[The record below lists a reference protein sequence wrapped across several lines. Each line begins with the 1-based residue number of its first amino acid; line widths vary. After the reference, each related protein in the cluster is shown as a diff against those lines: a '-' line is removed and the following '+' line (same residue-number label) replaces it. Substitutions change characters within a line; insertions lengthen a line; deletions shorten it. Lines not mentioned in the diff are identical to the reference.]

1 MILDELYYQKAA
13 VLKDRLISLRKAK
26 GWIQADLALHS
37 GVSRRTII
45 DIENN
50 RANPELE
57 TLVRL
62 SNAFNCPIVVLFIE
76 HPESVTE
83 LGNTDTQL
91 EMVTERIALG
101 KRIIQLAT
109 HRNLDML
116 ELSILSK
123 IEYSNLFAYTK
134 GEANISL
141 WTINKI
147 AEALEVNIGEV
158 FDYFG
163 RLPDNTN
170 FKGIINP

>member
-1 MILDELYYQKAA
+1 MILDELYYQKAV
-13 VLKDRLISLRKAK
+13 VLKDRLIALRKAK

-62 SNAFNCPIVVLFIE
+62 SNAFNFPILALFTE
-76 HPESVTE
+76 RPESQPE
-83 LGNTDTQL
+83 LGNIVSLL
-91 EMVTERIALG
+91 EVANERIALG
-101 KRIIQLAT
+101 KRISQLAA

-116 ELSILSK
+116 ELSILAQ

-134 GEANISL
+134 GESNLSL
-141 WTINKI
+141 WTVYKI
-147 AEALEVNIGEV
+147 GKALEVTFEV
-158 FDYFG
+158 IFDYFG
-163 RLPDNTN
+163 LLPDNDG
-170 FKGIINP
+170 FKGMID